1 MPQRTLTQA
10 RQLLDENEGLL
21 SPPQWREWN
30 GELQDAVKAANAAAM
45 RYFNTQ
51 YNDALGA
58 CQETGQGLCEVRDGA
73 RARHRPT
80 PWSRQIEPPARPA
93 MRRPRLIPKTTNRRR
108 PVLGHDTVES
118 TSMKKYDVHMSVE
131 RITVSLETELASA
144 VRDAADAD
152 AQNVSSW
159 LADAARRQLAAR
171 GLREVVAAWEA
182 EHGAFDDAEL
192 AAVRAR
198 VEA

>member
-1 MPQRTLTQA
+1 M
-10 RQLLDENEGLL
+10 
-21 SPPQWREWN
+21 
-30 GELQDAVKAANAAAM
+30 
-45 RYFNTQ
+45 
-51 YNDALGA
+51 
-58 CQETGQGLCEVRDGA
+58 
-73 RARHRPT
+73 
-80 PWSRQIEPPARPA
+80 
-93 MRRPRLIPKTTNRRR
+93 
-108 PVLGHDTVES
+108 
-118 TSMKKYDVHMSVE
+118 SMKKYDFHMSVE
-131 RITVSLETELASA
+131 RITVSLETELAAA